1 MNKKPRYRK
10 FLMLT
15 PEESMRLVELSEQ
28 LETSQSETVGRLIEM
43 AKVINPAK
51 TKKQLFE
58 ESLHLVRQ

>member
-51 TKKQLFE
+51 TKKQLLE
-58 ESLHLVRQ
+58 ESLFLVRQ

>member
-1 MNKKPRYRK
+1 
-10 FLMLT
+10 MLT

-51 TKKQLFE
+51 TKKQLIE
-58 ESLHLVRQ
+58 ESLCIVRQ

>member
-51 TKKQLFE
+51 TKKQLIE
-58 ESLHLVRQ
+58 ESLCIVRE